1 VPPCL
6 RGKISFA
13 VPDTR
18 KHRGPHPEDARLFA
32 PAAWPRLA
40 SAVADLSLLLT
51 RGYAQNSA
59 LKIVG
64 DRHELTARQRMAVA
78 RAACPDDALQRR
90 KAAEVDRRD
99 LAGQGLLIDG
109 YNLLM
114 TIETALAGGLVFRC
128 RDGCLRDIAG
138 VHGTYRKVDETIP
151 AIEQIGAVL
160 ARLAVSRACW
170 ILDSPVSNSGRLATI
185 LRGVAAQHTWP
196 WETQLLPRPDPVLIQ
211 SSEIVATADSAILD
225 RTTRWFNLA
234 AEVVCALKLPS
245 ARISVDLAPAQ
256 PS

>member
-1 VPPCL
+1 M
-6 RGKISFA
+6 
-13 VPDTR
+13 PDTR

-32 PAAWPRLA
+32 PAVWPRLA

-59 LKIVG
+59 LKLVG

-78 RAACPDDALQRR
+78 RAACPDEALHRR
-90 KAAEVDRRD
+90 KASELNRRD
-99 LAGQGLLIDG
+99 LAGQALLIDG

-128 RDGCLRDIAG
+128 RDGCIRDIAG
-138 VHGTYRKVDETIP
+138 VHGTYRRVDETIP
-151 AIEQIGAVL
+151 AIEQIGIVL

-185 LRGVAAQHTWP
+185 LRCVAAQHAWP

-211 SSEIVATADSAILD
+211 STEIVATADSAILD
-225 RTTRWFNLA
+225 RTARWFNLA
-234 AEVVCALKLPS
+234 AEVLASMLPPP
-245 ARISVDLAPAQ
+245 AHIPIDLAPAED
-256 PS
+256 S